1 MTTRE
6 KILNTSAELFFEKG
20 FSATTV
26 REIAGKVG
34 IEAAS
39 LYNHISSKS
48 QLLEQI
54 CFETA
59 TRFEQNMADIMS
71 RQSSSIDK
79 IESLLDFHLDIA
91 IKDPKV
97 LMVFSQEW
105 RHLDKDEQRRFQALK
120 KAYEENFNSILKQ
133 GQKENRINKA
143 LDSTILVKSILSSLQ
158 WVYFLK
164 KSSAKKYGAEIRQN
178 IKHLIKNGVTN

>member
-26 REIAGKVG
+26 REIAAKVG

-39 LYNHISSKS
+39 LYNHISSKA

-59 TRFEQNMADIMS
+59 ARFEQNMTDILS
-71 RQSSSIDK
+71 NDSSSLQKID
-79 IESLLDFHLDIA
+79 SLIDFHLDVA
-91 IKDPKV
+91 INDPKV

-105 RHLDKDEQRRFQALK
+105 RHLNEGEQRKFQALK
-120 KAYEENFNSILKQ
+120 KAYEERFNEIVKN
-133 GQKENRINKA
+133 GQKEDTINRS
-143 LDSTILVKSILSSLQ
+143 LDSTILVKLILSSLQ

-164 KSSAKKYGAEIRQN
+164 KRSAKKYEAEIRRN